1 MFKVKLERLQSKIL
15 TTVNNDAKYTYVISD
30 SIKNFEEGK
39 INIIFNEE
47 NMGEV
52 ESLVRK
58 MVLDVGIYIDCEN
71 SRGIKK
77 VNIKD
82 IEYIESFDNDV
93 YAIVGKDRYK
103 INEKLYS
110 LEEKLNEYDFIRIS
124 KSVLVNI
131 TKIDYIKPMFNCK
144 LKLVLVNNDII
155 EVNRT
160 YLKSFKERLNGE

>member
-52 ESLVRK
+52 ESLVKK
-58 MVLDVGIYIDCEN
+58 MVLSEGIYIDCEN

>member
-30 SIKNFEEGK
+30 SIENFEEGK

-58 MVLDVGIYIDCEN
+58 MVLGEGIYIDCEN

-77 VNIKD
+77 INIKD

-131 TKIDYIKPMFNCK
+131 IKIDYIKPMFNCK

>member
-47 NMGEV
+47 NMGKV

-58 MVLDVGIYIDCEN
+58 MVLGEGIYIDCEN

>member
-58 MVLDVGIYIDCEN
+58 MVLGIGIYIDCEN

-144 LKLVLVNNDII
+144 LKLILVNNDII